1 MPFGSSLP
9 PRTSCSLTKCLDPE
23 WPRPTLIVRV
33 RGKRPRAR
41 WLNDDDRRGCAVVG
55 RGAVES
61 LSGAEPARCVCGL
74 RGEGLP
80 ALLPRRSR
88 ETGAMRSLLL
98 FPPRVKFLVAAFSLM
113 SAWPADADTSR
124 NEEIAERFAAADT
137 NHDGH
142 LTLAEAQA
150 GMPRVA
156 ANFSKIDAD
165 GSGTVTLAEIEALA
179 DR

>member
-1 MPFGSSLP
+1 MATLLP
-9 PRTSCSLTKCLDPE
+9 G
-23 WPRPTLIVRV
+23 WPRETTSMQS
-33 RGKRPRAR
+33 RP
-41 WLNDDDRRGCAVVG
+41 LFH
-55 RGAVES
+55 
-61 LSGAEPARCVCGL
+61 
-74 RGEGLP
+74 
-80 ALLPRRSR
+80 PR
-88 ETGAMRSLLL
+88 L
-98 FPPRVKFLVAAFSLM
+98 KFLVAAFSLIL
-113 SAWPADADTSR
+113 AWPAAGADTSR

-137 NHDGH
+137 NHDGQ

>member
-1 MPFGSSLP
+1 MQSRPLFH
-9 PRTSCSLTKCLDPE
+9 PRL
-23 WPRPTLIVRV
+23 
-33 RGKRPRAR
+33 
-41 WLNDDDRRGCAVVG
+41 
-55 RGAVES
+55 
-61 LSGAEPARCVCGL
+61 
-74 RGEGLP
+74 
-80 ALLPRRSR
+80 
-88 ETGAMRSLLL
+88 
-98 FPPRVKFLVAAFSLM
+98 KFLVAAFSLM

-137 NHDGH
+137 NHDGQ